1 MFNGF
6 CVKFSRVIDI
16 NCFRDA
22 LALGK
27 LIRYSKYIVDDLNI
41 SKFPPKCNQ
50 IIKSADFINKFN
62 LIS

>member
-41 SKFPPKCNQ
+41 SKFPSEMQSNH
-50 IIKSADFINKFN
+50 
-62 LIS
+62 